1 MSNLSAPGTEDAA
14 DSSADHSE
22 GRSEGGVA
30 AAEVAPIVVPV
41 DELPWKARVEEPTNR
56 YVYYP
61 LARLLTRLLVKTPI
75 SANQVT
81 LIQPF
86 FAALAGYLIMHE
98 DWRYLVLGALA
109 FELRSLLD
117 CTDGT
122 LARAKQT
129 ASSGGHALD
138 ALCDWLCVV
147 FLYVG
152 VYFHFRFHP
161 PPDGVWSACLPMGA
175 VIAISLAQGA
185 LRSAAHD
192 YFMRKFGS
200 LLAKGR
206 DETVEDLRD
215 KQRALKPDSP
225 ITDKAE
231 AWIGRSQHMLIQ
243 HERFDVRRTKSIAG
257 RQAQLFIDQ
266 RHRPLMRI
274 LARLWSISGGDFYV
288 RLTVLSVIAGHYWM
302 WELQL
307 FMASIGF
314 LWIIALVWLSS
325 WFIRRTTEAV
335 GSDPAE
341 IEA

>member
-1 MSNLSAPGTEDAA
+1 MTDLSAPVSEDAA
-14 DSSADHSE
+14 DSSVE
-22 GRSEGGVA
+22 RSGA
-30 AAEVAPIVVPV
+30 FEVATGPIVAPA
-41 DELPWKARVEEPTNR
+41 DELPWKGRVEEPTNR

-81 LIQPF
+81 LVQPF
-86 FAALAGYLIMHE
+86 IAALAGYLIMNE

-138 ALCDWLCVV
+138 ALCDWLGVV
-147 FLYVG
+147 LLYIG

-161 PPDGVWSACLPMGA
+161 PPDGVWSAYLPMGA
-175 VIAISLAQGA
+175 IIAISLAQGA

-231 AWIGRSQHMLIQ
+231 AWIGRSQHLLFQ
-243 HERFDVRRTKSIAG
+243 HERFDVRRTKSITA
-257 RQAQLFIDQ
+257 RQAQLLIDQ
-266 RHRPLMRI
+266 RHSPLMKI
-274 LARLWSISGGDFYV
+274 IARLWSISGGDFYI
-288 RLTVLSVIAGHYWM
+288 RITVLSVVAGHYWM
-302 WELQL
+302 WQLQL
-307 FMASIGF
+307 FFASLGL

-325 WFIRRTTEAV
+325 WFVRRATHPL
-335 GSDPAE
+335 GGDPAE
-341 IEA
+341 VEA